1 MSRGPEARKSG
12 YVFGVVRYEKTV
24 WWLKNAMKAAAGC
37 HASDNSC
44 FSDIVRERGKAK
56 RRQNAPLSSVT
67 SA

>member
-37 HASDNSC
+37 HVS
-44 FSDIVRERGKAK
+44 G
-56 RRQNAPLSSVT
+56 
-67 SA
+67 